1 MKAPSDGVLLAL
13 FVLALAVTVTSTLLT
28 LSNFGSLGGS
38 FLTGAATSTATG
50 EANVTV
56 NSVTSITNQNTLINF
71 GSGYVNASCNF
82 CEMNSN
88 GTATNLYANGS
99 NMSLTAAGQCCV
111 GFSSLNTTSG
121 FLLENTGNLNVSVG
135 YTCTGNCTHAL
146 YMGGNLAPG
155 MGGLELRVQANN
167 VAGQSGESGSTDTAA
182 SCVGGGAYVYVN
194 GWNITNSSAY
204 GGDPNK
210 AGLGASY
217 YVVLSSVGHWLCG
230 NATSYP
236 LSAANSQ
243 DAGVVDIN
251 ITIPHDAPATGIRS
265 SFRLTFNATSAG

>member
-1 MKAPSDGVLLAL
+1 MKAPSDAALLVFFVIALGV
-13 FVLALAVTVTSTLLT
+13 TIMSTLIT
-28 LSNFGSLGGS
+28 LNNWGSLGEN
-38 FLTGAATSTATG
+38 FLTGAATSTTTG
-50 EANVTV
+50 EANITV
-56 NSVTSITNQNTLINF
+56 NSVTSITNQNTTINF

-99 NMSLTAAGQCCV
+99 NLSATGAGQCCV

-121 FLLENTGNLNVSVG
+121 FLLENTGNVNVSVG
-135 YTCTGNCTHAL
+135 YTCSGNCTHTL
-146 YMGGNLAPG
+146 YLGGNLAPA

-182 SCVGGGAYVYVN
+182 SCVGGGAYFGVKD
-194 GWNITNSSAY
+194 WNITNSSAY
-204 GGDPNK
+204 GGNLNN
-210 AGLGASY
+210 AGFGATY
-217 YVVLSSVGHWLCG
+217 YVVLSPVGHWLCG